1 VHSSFL
7 ISALLLVPFI
17 GAGLALLARK
27 HDGRSYVV
35 AVATAS
41 VELVLAGVVAVLYNA
56 HVQNAGS
63 FDFGYR
69 HMLSPVLGLSYSVA
83 VDGVSLW
90 MIVLTA
96 LTVLVALV
104 GARDRRREGAYVAWQ
119 LLLLGV
125 TMGCFVAQDLLEFF
139 IFFELILVPCY
150 FMMTQWGGAKAKAAA
165 MKFFLYT
172 FSGSAFMLAGIIYL
186 AVQHQHQ
193 AGGGLTFA
201 YGALAQTA
209 LSSSTA
215 TWIFIGM
222 ALAFAVKSPIWP
234 LHTWSP
240 STYAESPTATGIV
253 LAALLSKLGS
263 YGLLRFAVGLLPS
276 ALSTVRPVLLTLA
289 VISILYGSLVA
300 CTAKDLRR
308 FIAYSSLAQMGF
320 VTLGVMSGSR
330 IGTEG
335 AVLLML
341 NHGIITIG
349 VFVLVGYLER
359 RQLSGRIAA
368 LRGLQGPMPVL
379 AGLFTLFML
388 ATMGLPGLNGF
399 VSEYLILIGT
409 FGTHAWWALV
419 ATLGVVG
426 SAVYWLWAYQRAF
439 HGPVAPEHASLTDV
453 TTAERMALLPIAALV
468 VVLGVLP
475 QTVLHRIDPAVAQ
488 LITHVAPSGVSK

>member
-1 VHSSFL
+1 MHSSVWL
-7 ISALLLVPFI
+7 SALLFVPVLGAIIAQLVRRI
-17 GAGLALLARK
+17 E
-27 HDGRSYVV
+27 GRAYLI
-35 AVATAS
+35 AVATAV
-41 VELVLAGVVAVLYNA
+41 VELALSAVVAVLYNPSVA
-56 HVQNAGS
+56 HAQG
-63 FDFGYR
+63 FDFAYR
-69 HMLSPVLGLSYSVA
+69 LVLSAPLGLAYDVA
-83 VDGVSLW
+83 VDGISLW
-90 MIVLTA
+90 LVVLTA
-96 LTVLVALV
+96 LTALIALLA
-104 GARDRRREGAYVAWQ
+104 ARDRRNEASYVTWQ
-119 LLLLGV
+119 LLLLGI
-125 TMGCFVAQDLLEFF
+125 TMGCFVTHDLLEFF
-139 IFFELILVPCY
+139 IYFELILIPCY
-150 FMMTQWGGAKAKAAA
+150 FMMTQWGGEQRKAAA

-172 FSGSAFMLAGIIYL
+172 FTGSAFMLIALIFL
-186 AVQHQHQ
+186 AITHQHQ
-193 AGGGLTFA
+193 VGGNLTFA

-215 TWIFIGM
+215 TWIFVGM

-240 STYAESPTATGIV
+240 STYAEAPAAAGIV

-276 ALSTVRPVLLTLA
+276 ALSTVRPVVLTLA

-359 RQLSGRIAA
+359 RQLSGRLAA

-409 FGTHAWWALV
+409 FGTHAWWALA

-439 HGPVAPEHASLTDV
+439 HGPVSADHAALTDV
-453 TTAERMALLPIAALV
+453 TTSERLALVPIAALV
-468 VVLGVLP
+468 IVLGVLP
-475 QTVLHRIDPAVAQ
+475 QTVLHRIDPAVSN